1 MCVSCFVCPQR
12 DKHCSHTGR
21 GGARH
26 LSQRGQTFYVRDGGG
41 KADGEREGDTKEANI
56 LMSGARE
63 PLQELDSSL
72 KFNYYIF
79 FTFYCQDQFQL
90 ASPVPVEL
98 RLALSLI
105 INKVDS
111 MPCDF

>member
-1 MCVSCFVCPQR
+1 MCVMLCLPPR

-21 GGARH
+21 GGARY

-63 PLQELDSSL
+63 PLQVLDSAL

-79 FTFYCQDQFQL
+79 YILLQSYFQ
-90 ASPVPVEL
+90 SIVK
-98 RLALSLI
+98 RT
-105 INKVDS
+105 
-111 MPCDF
+111 